1 MKTRLLA
8 LLLTLFW
15 FLPSP
20 AAFARDWMVDIDHS
34 AAHFQIEHM
43 TIAMVRGHF
52 ADLTGT
58 GTFDDQTGTLTGL
71 KIKIGVA
78 SIDTGVIKR
87 DDHLR
92 SKDFFK
98 AAGFPTMTFEARE
111 IKEAKN
117 GAGKMVGDLTIKGV
131 TKEITLDLYG
141 PTGTIT
147 DPWGNLRK
155 GAKLTT
161 TLDRTDFGITYN
173 NPLTGGG
180 VTIGTEVEIEA
191 DIEFMIL
198 NPKLVK

>member
-1 MKTRLLA
+1 MKTRLIA
-8 LLLTLFW
+8 LLLALFW
-15 FLPSP
+15 FLPSNG
-20 AAFARDWMVDIDHS
+20 FARDWMIDIDHS
-34 AAHFQIEHM
+34 AAHFKIEHM
-43 TIAMVRGHF
+43 TIAKVRGHF

-58 GTFDDQTGTLTGL
+58 GTFDDKTGELTAL

-78 SIDTGVIKR
+78 SVDTGVIKR

-98 AAGFPTMTFEARE
+98 VANFPTITFDARE
-111 IKEAKN
+111 ITEAKN
-117 GAGKMVGDLTIKGV
+117 GGGKIVGDLTIKGI
-131 TKEITLDLYG
+131 TKEVTLDLSG
-141 PTGTIT
+141 PTRTIT

-180 VTIGTEVEIEA
+180 VTIGTMVEIEA
-191 DIEFMIL
+191 DVEFLIL
-198 NPKLVK
+198 NPNLVK

>member
-1 MKTRLLA
+1 MKTRLFA

-15 FLPSP
+15 FLPSN
-20 AAFARDWMVDIDHS
+20 AFAKSWMIDIDHS
-34 AAHFQIEHM
+34 AAHFKIEHM
-43 TIAMVRGHF
+43 TIAKVRGHF
-52 ADLTGT
+52 ADFTGT
-58 GTFDDQTGTLTGL
+58 GTFDENTGKLTGL

-78 SIDTGVIKR
+78 SIDTGVVKR

-98 AAGFPTMTFEARE
+98 VDSFQTITFEAKQITE
-111 IKEAKN
+111 VKD
-117 GAGKMVGDLTIKGV
+117 GTGMVVGDLTIKGV
-131 TKEITLDLYG
+131 TREVTLDLYG

-180 VTIGTEVEIEA
+180 VTIGNEVDIEA
-191 DIEFMIL
+191 DIEFLIL

>member
-1 MKTRLLA
+1 MKTRLIALLLA
-8 LLLTLFW
+8 LLW
-15 FLPSP
+15 FLPSN
-20 AAFARDWMVDIDHS
+20 AFARDWMIDIDHS
-34 AAHFQIEHM
+34 AAHFRVEHM
-43 TIAMVRGHF
+43 TIAKVGGHF

-58 GTFDDQTGTLTGL
+58 GTFDDNTGKLTGL
-71 KIKIGVA
+71 KIRIGVA
-78 SIDTGVIKR
+78 SIDTGVVKR

-98 AAGFPTMTFEARE
+98 VDSFKAITFEAKE
-111 IKEAKN
+111 ITEAKDSK
-117 GAGKMVGDLTIKGV
+117 GKVVGNLTIKGITREV
-131 TKEITLDLYG
+131 TLDLHG
-141 PTGTIT
+141 PTKTIT

-161 TLDRTDFGITYN
+161 TIDRTDFGITYN

-191 DIEFMIL
+191 DLEFLIL